1 MVKGILVNMPLR
13 VYILFLLLY
22 TCTYI
27 YTYLPAVYTYMLLCV
42 CIYVY
47 IYKHRE
53 REFVCV
59 FEGERMYTHEENIRA
74 YVQTDEKET
83 VRASEAHRR
92 R

>member
-1 MVKGILVNMPLR
+1 MR
-13 VYILFLLLY
+13 VH
-22 TCTYI
+22 TYI
-27 YTYLPAVYTYMLLCV
+27 CMYICV
-42 CIYVY
+42 CVYMCIY
-47 IYKHRE
+47 INTE